1 MVQACKDLRD
11 YVEYT
16 HRVRTYAEKLPIE
29 GAVERAIN
37 ECIQEFRKKIMLDFA
52 TKL

>member
-1 MVQACKDLRD
+1 LVQACKDLRD

-37 ECIQEFRKKIMLDFA
+37 ECIQEFRKK
-52 TKL
+52 